1 MSTLFATLHHAAAL
15 TLLVCTLVSIYRL
28 WQPLTVQSARLLR
41 NTDMLN
47 GIAATL
53 ILVVGMVRVFYLEK
67 GSAYYFAN
75 GPFLAKLGFYGL
87 ASVLSLVPTLEVRR
101 WRIPLNKGQLPT
113 VNDQKMTVLRTVAF
127 LQLVCLAAM
136 ATCANLAAQGQ
147 TWPFLGSVR

>member
-53 ILVVGMVRVFYLEK
+53 ILVVGMVRVFHLEK